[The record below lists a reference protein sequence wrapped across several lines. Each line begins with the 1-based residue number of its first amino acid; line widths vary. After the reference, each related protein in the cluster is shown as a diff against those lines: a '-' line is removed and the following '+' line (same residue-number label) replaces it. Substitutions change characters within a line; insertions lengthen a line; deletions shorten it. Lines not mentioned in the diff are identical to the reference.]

1 MLAKVN
7 GSNVSVLVSLGHSTC
22 CLKLASTVVSNV
34 IGNGVDA
41 LIVLDV
47 LGAGNLFDGVH
58 VGARLSERNVA
69 EYSVATEK
77 PACTSSIAGRS
88 LRHGAGW
95 IKACHLKDKDVR
107 SVALVFRA
115 VRQEV
120 VDQALG
126 KAAACS
132 VVCACRAC
140 SACGA
145 CCANVPC
152 AQVRINQRRR

>member
-1 MLAKVN
+1 MDSRLEYLEHHWQWIRIDVSKDGTCCIVILAKVN

-69 EYSVATEK
+69 EYSVAAKK
-77 PACTSSIAGRS
+77 PACTSGIASRS
-88 LRHGAGW
+88 LRHWARW
-95 IKACHLKDKDVR
+95 VEACHLKDKDIR
-107 SVALVFRA
+107 GIALVF
-115 VRQEV
+115 
-120 VDQALG
+120 
-126 KAAACS
+126 
-132 VVCACRAC
+132 
-140 SACGA
+140 
-145 CCANVPC
+145 
-152 AQVRINQRRR
+152 